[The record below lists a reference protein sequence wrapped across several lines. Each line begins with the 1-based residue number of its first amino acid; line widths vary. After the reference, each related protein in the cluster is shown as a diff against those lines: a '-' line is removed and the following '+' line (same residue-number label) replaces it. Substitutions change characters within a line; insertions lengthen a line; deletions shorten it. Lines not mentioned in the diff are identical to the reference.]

1 MSKLPCISGLCCMHI
16 QIFAYARNTQQKF
29 YLALSSC
36 SNQPKGI
43 CTVNDKRS
51 LLSKYNVSVGQD
63 FYIS

>member
-1 MSKLPCISGLCCMHI
+1 MHI
-16 QIFAYARNTQQKF
+16 QIFVYARNTQQKF
-29 YLALSSC
+29 YLALPSR

-63 FYIS
+63 FYISW